1 MSKKNDDGPDEVVR
15 DVVTM
20 SKQPIKISMEL
31 FPDGRLEMT
40 GPFHSPVMFL
50 GVLEVAK
57 NLVHKQTSG
66 NKPPQSIVV
75 PKLKGMM

>member
-1 MSKKNDDGPDEVVR
+1 MSKENSDKPDEVAR

-20 SKQPIKISMEL
+20 SKQPIKISIEL

-40 GPFHSPVMFL
+40 GPFNSPAMFL
-50 GVLEVAK
+50 GVLELAK
-57 NLVHKQTSG
+57 NLVHTQTSR
-66 NKPPQSIVV
+66 NKPPQNIVV